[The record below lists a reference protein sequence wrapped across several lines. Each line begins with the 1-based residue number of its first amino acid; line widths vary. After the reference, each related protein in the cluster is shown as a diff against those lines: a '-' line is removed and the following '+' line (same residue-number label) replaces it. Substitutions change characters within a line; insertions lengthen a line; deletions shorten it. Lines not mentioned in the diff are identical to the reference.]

1 LLPPV
6 IDQLLSAC
14 GSLATGTRW
23 YLFGSSVTGSKSPQ
37 DIDIL
42 IVYPDGEIGRA
53 ISLMN
58 RLEKIPAAWNLDLV
72 VLSQAEE
79 SEVDFVAHQH
89 GVLLWPGPVT

>member
-1 LLPPV
+1 LFLPV

-14 GSLATGTRW
+14 GLLAAGTRW
-23 YLFGSSVTGSKSPQ
+23 YLFGSSVTGCKTFQ
-37 DIDIL
+37 DIDLL
-42 IVYPDGEIGRA
+42 IVYPDGETARA

-58 RLEKIPAAWNLDLV
+58 RLEEVPAAWNLDLV

-89 GVLLWPGPVT
+89 GVLVWPGSVT